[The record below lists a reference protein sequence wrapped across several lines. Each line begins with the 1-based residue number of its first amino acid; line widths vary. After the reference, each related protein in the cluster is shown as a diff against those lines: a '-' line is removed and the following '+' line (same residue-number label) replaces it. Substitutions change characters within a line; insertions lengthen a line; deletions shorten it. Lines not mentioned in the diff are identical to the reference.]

1 MILLQPPESGHT
13 YRDRTFREVRVAGA
27 LHDAIFHDCVFEDAD
42 LREARLLGCR
52 FVDSDFLRCDLG
64 LAGVGDSAF
73 EGVTIEAGHAIG
85 IDWSCARVDVNRP
98 LAVDFKDSDLS
109 FATFERLSLRR
120 RRFEGCTI
128 HDAVF
133 ASCDLTDASFRGSDL
148 RGSQFR
154 DCDLSGADLRK
165 ATEYR
170 IDVRHNVVR
179 GLLVLLPEAVGLLH
193 GLDVVVEAP

>member
-1 MILLQPPESGHT
+1 MIHRQPPESGHT
-13 YRDRTFREVRVAGA
+13 YRDRTFRELRVAGE
-27 LHDAIFHDCVFEDAD
+27 LHGAAFHDCVFEDVD

-52 FVDSDFLRCDLG
+52 FVDSYFLRCDLG
-64 LAGVGDSAF
+64 LARVEESVF

-85 IDWSCARVDVNRP
+85 INWSTARVDPNRP
-98 LAVDFKDSDLS
+98 LAVDFKDSDIS

-128 HDAVF
+128 REAAF
-133 ASCDLTDASFRGSDL
+133 SGCDLTDASFRGSDL
-148 RGSQFR
+148 GGSQFR

-165 ATEYR
+165 ARDYR

-179 GLLVLLPEAVGLLH
+179 GLLVLLPEAIGLLH